1 MIQAVI
7 FDVGGVLLRT
17 YDYRYRHKWD
27 ERFGLAAGQSEELVF
42 NSPTGQAA
50 QAGRLT
56 YHQLQQWV
64 EQQLAMSR
72 PEADQFWD
80 DFWAGDGLAEDLVAF
95 IRSLRPQYQTA
106 IISNAYD
113 NLHWFLTQKYP
124 IADAFDLIVGSAYEK
139 VLKPA
144 PEIYHLT
151 LARLGRRPEEAV
163 FIDDNHHNIATA
175 RALGLAA
182 IHFNPT
188 VNVPA
193 ALAQLGVKG

>member
-17 YDYRYRHKWD
+17 YDHRYRREWD
-27 ERFGLAAGQSEELVF
+27 NRLGLTAGESEELVF
-42 NSPTGQAA
+42 NSPTGQAG
-50 QAGRLT
+50 QAGRIS
-56 YHQLQQWV
+56 YHELQQWV
-64 EQQLAMSR
+64 ERQLELS
-72 PEADQFWD
+72 PEEAKQFWH
-80 DFWAGDGLAEDLVAF
+80 DFWAGDGLDEELVAF
-95 IRSLRPQYQTA
+95 IRRLRPGYQTA

-113 NLHWFLTQKYP
+113 NLHWLLTKKYP

-139 VLKPA
+139 MLKPQ

-163 FIDDNHHNIATA
+163 FIDDNHQNIIAA
-175 RALGLAA
+175 RALGMAV

-188 VNVPA
+188 VDVPA
-193 ALAQLGVKG
+193 ALAQLGVTG